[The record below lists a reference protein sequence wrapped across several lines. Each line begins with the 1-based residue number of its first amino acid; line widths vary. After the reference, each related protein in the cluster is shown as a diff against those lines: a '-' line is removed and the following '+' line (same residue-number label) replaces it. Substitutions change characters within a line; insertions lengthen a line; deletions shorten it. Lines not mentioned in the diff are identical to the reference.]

1 MSCGPGNT
9 VIQSSYIVWVM
20 KLRRMSSV
28 GRAVLMEGEMIYAC
42 RVLMGK
48 PDGKRSI

>member
-1 MSCGPGNT
+1 
-9 VIQSSYIVWVM
+9 M

-28 GRAVLMEGEMIYAC
+28 GHAVLMEGEMIYTY

-48 PDGKRSI
+48 PDGKRPL